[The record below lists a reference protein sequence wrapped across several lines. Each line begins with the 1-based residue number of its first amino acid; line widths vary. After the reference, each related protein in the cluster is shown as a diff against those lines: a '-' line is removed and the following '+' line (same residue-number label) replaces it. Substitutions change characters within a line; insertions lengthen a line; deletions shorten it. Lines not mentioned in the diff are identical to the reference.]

1 MGLTYNI
8 TDDYLYQE
16 GLAKGE
22 QKGRE
27 EKRVL
32 IMEML
37 LDRTLTIEKIAA
49 LAKVSAEYVRQI
61 EELKK

>member
-22 QKGRE
+22 QKRPGR
-27 EKRVL
+27 KKGA
-32 IMEML
+32 
-37 LDRTLTIEKIAA
+37 DYGNA
-49 LAKVSAEYVRQI
+49 VRQNTNN
-61 EELKK
+61 